1 MSRCFLLI
9 LLCGA
14 NLAGIVQAA
23 DWSRFRGADGNA
35 AAPEASVPLTWNA
48 TENIAWKAALPGNG
62 ASSPVVFDGRI
73 YLTSFTGYGLD
84 PDDPGQREDLRLHVL
99 CYDAA
104 SGDPLWDKSV
114 KASASEQEVT
124 RRVADHGFATGTP
137 VADEAGV
144 YAYFG
149 VSGLVAYDHDSNL
162 LWTAETGDRT
172 AGFGSAASP
181 ILFQNLVII
190 NASIEAQAVF
200 AFDRTTGKQVWKI
213 SDVVRSWT
221 TPVVAKSDS
230 GRDELVVSHES
241 QVRGF
246 DPKTGSE
253 LWTCAGILD
262 YVVPCVVVNEGIA
275 YVLGGRKNQSMAIR
289 LGGSGDVTETHRL
302 WETNIGAN
310 VTSPVYHDGYL
321 YWSSDR
327 GIAYCLN
334 AATGESVYKERMD
347 TKERVYASSLLA
359 GGRMYLTTR
368 ENGVFVIAASP
379 EYRQLAHNVI
389 ADDDSFFS
397 ATPAVNGNQLLMRTN
412 RFLYCIGSR

>member
-1 MSRCFLLI
+1 MLRCLL
-9 LLCGA
+9 LFCLSGA
-14 NLAGIVQAA
+14 VVSVQAA
-23 DWSRFRGADGNA
+23 DWPRFRGTDGNA
-35 AAPEASVPLTWNA
+35 AAPEASVPLTWSS
-48 TENIAWKAALPGNG
+48 TENLAWKAPIPGNG
-62 ASSPVVFDGRI
+62 ASSPVAFGERI

-84 PDDPGQREDLRLHVL
+84 PDEPGQKEDLLLHVL
-99 CYDAA
+99 CYEADR
-104 SGDPLWDKSV
+104 GELLWDKSV

-137 VADEAGV
+137 VVDEAGV

-149 VSGLVAYDHDSNL
+149 VSGLVAYDHDGTL
-162 LWTAETGDRT
+162 LWRSETGDRT

-213 SDVVRSWT
+213 ADVVRSWT
-221 TPVVAKSDS
+221 TPVIAKSDA

-241 QVRGF
+241 RGRGF
-246 DPKTGSE
+246 DPTSGTE

-310 VTSPVYHDGYL
+310 VTSPVYHNGYL

-327 GIAYCLN
+327 GIANCLN
-334 AATGESVYKERMD
+334 AATGESVYKQRME
-347 TKERVYASSLLA
+347 TKERVYASSVLA
-359 GGRMYLTTR
+359 GDRMYLTTR
-368 ENGVFVIAASP
+368 ENGVFVIALGP

-397 ATPAVNGNQLLMRTN
+397 ATPAVHGNRLLLRTN